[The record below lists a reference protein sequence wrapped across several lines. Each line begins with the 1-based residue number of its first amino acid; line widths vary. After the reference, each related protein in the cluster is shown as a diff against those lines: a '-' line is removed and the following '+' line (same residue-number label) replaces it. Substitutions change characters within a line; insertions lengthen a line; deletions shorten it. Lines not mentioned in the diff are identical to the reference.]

1 MQKVQYHLFRL
12 YLLIWSQLVIF
23 HSRYSTLSLD
33 CTLWPWRRISM
44 SYEVCLT
51 FTDFNRLYSQSFLWF
66 FFNSYLDVS
75 VHCISYLGFHLSIYP
90 SYRTLTTIHI
100 PAHTLARA
108 LRFSMFTYLAVLT
121 NLYAS
126 IHLFLQPAEIL
137 IKITLS
143 FIMFSYTLTILL
155 NRIHPPPYP
164 SYITSLTYPP
174 YTPSVTSCLVSFN
187 YLSTLLC
194 LNISLLHLP

>member
-1 MQKVQYHLFRL
+1 M
-12 YLLIWSQLVIF
+12 I
-23 HSRYSTLSLD
+23 
-33 CTLWPWRRISM
+33 
-44 SYEVCLT
+44 
-51 FTDFNRLYSQSFLWF
+51 

-90 SYRTLTTIHI
+90 SYRPPLTTLHI

-108 LRFSMFTYLAVLT
+108 LQFSMFTYLAVLT

-155 NRIHPPPYP
+155 NRIHPPPLVY
-164 SYITSLTYPP
+164 YIPYLPP
-174 YTPSVTSCLVSFN
+174 PTPPLSHLVS
-187 YLSTLLC
+187 YR
-194 LNISLLHLP
+194 LPTSPRYYA

>member
-1 MQKVQYHLFRL
+1 MKFVWPLLILIAFTLSHSCGFFKQLLRCFSSL
-12 YLLIWSQLVIF
+12 YLV
-23 HSRYSTLSLD
+23 
-33 CTLWPWRRISM
+33 
-44 SYEVCLT
+44 
-51 FTDFNRLYSQSFLWF
+51 
-66 FFNSYLDVS
+66 
-75 VHCISYLGFHLSIYP
+75 LGFSPFNLSFIP
-90 SYRTLTTIHI
+90 HPLTTLHI

-155 NRIHPPPYP
+155 NQIHHPP
-164 SYITSLTYPP
+164 SYITSLTYPLHP
-174 YTPSVTSCLVSFN
+174 LCHILSRIVYLPLHATMPKYFSSTFTWIKTYTPVQALIEGSQKAISISITTLIILTFHTPPHTW
-187 YLSTLLC
+187 YL
-194 LNISLLHLP
+194 IP